1 MRKCFRYA
9 GCVAFN
15 FYETG
20 NFDICELFS
29 KIVPTRENITGHKV
43 TRGFF
48 SDTCG
53 DIDNFTDYRFVKN
66 QSLSSNRFR
75 NWSYNKISN
84 IISRLSR
91 DVSLVFKKKAIEVP
105 QEMQDELLRN
115 VFRRFLFVNQLHFYE
130 VVCWKV
136 WKQPVSV
143 SVEVHAH

>member
-20 NFDICELFS
+20 DFDICELFS

-53 DIDNFTDYRFVKN
+53 DIDNFTDYRFVSKLN
-66 QSLSSNRFR
+66 NLC
-75 NWSYNKISN
+75 
-84 IISRLSR
+84 L
-91 DVSLVFKKKAIEVP
+91 
-105 QEMQDELLRN
+105 
-115 VFRRFLFVNQLHFYE
+115 
-130 VVCWKV
+130 
-136 WKQPVSV
+136 
-143 SVEVHAH
+143 

>member
-53 DIDNFTDYRFVKN
+53 DIEDFTDYRFVN
-66 QSLSSNRFR
+66 NSGRQSMSPTQVIRICHQFMSS
-75 NWSYNKISN
+75 

-91 DVSLVFKKKAIEVP
+91 DVSLVFKKKVKEVP
-105 QEMQDELLRN
+105 QAMQDELLRN
-115 VFRRFLFVNQLHFYE
+115 IFQRFSLASQSENIY
-130 VVCWKV
+130 
-136 WKQPVSV
+136 
-143 SVEVHAH
+143 

>member
-1 MRKCFRYA
+1 MPSWSSPANTESGICILTEKSLGRCMRKCFRYA

-53 DIDNFTDYRFVKN
+53 DIEDFTDYRFVT
-66 QSLSSNRFR
+66 QFDNRCHR
-75 NWSYNKISN
+75 HN
-84 IISRLSR
+84 IRLSPMH
-91 DVSLVFKKKAIEVP
+91 VINYF
-105 QEMQDELLRN
+105 
-115 VFRRFLFVNQLHFYE
+115 
-130 VVCWKV
+130 
-136 WKQPVSV
+136 
-143 SVEVHAH
+143 

>member
-20 NFDICELFS
+20 DFDICELFS

-53 DIDNFTDYRFVKN
+53 DIDNFTDYRFV
-66 QSLSSNRFR
+66 SNRHQQLM
-75 NWSYNKISN
+75 STMPI

-91 DVSLVFKKKAIEVP
+91 DVSLVFKKKALDVP

-115 VFRRFLFVNQLHFYE
+115 VFR
-130 VVCWKV
+130 
-136 WKQPVSV
+136 
-143 SVEVHAH
+143 

>member
-53 DIDNFTDYRFVKN
+53 DIDDFTDYRFVTN
-66 QSLSSNRFR
+66 SVRQSL
-75 NWSYNKISN
+75 
-84 IISRLSR
+84 
-91 DVSLVFKKKAIEVP
+91 
-105 QEMQDELLRN
+105 
-115 VFRRFLFVNQLHFYE
+115 
-130 VVCWKV
+130 
-136 WKQPVSV
+136 
-143 SVEVHAH
+143 

>member
-20 NFDICELFS
+20 DFDICELFS

-53 DIDNFTDYRFVKN
+53 DIDNFTDYRFVTDVN
-66 QSLSSNRFR
+66 NSCHPCQQLFLDYHVMLVSF
-75 NWSYNKISN
+75 
-84 IISRLSR
+84 SRR
-91 DVSLVFKKKAIEVP
+91 K
-105 QEMQDELLRN
+105 
-115 VFRRFLFVNQLHFYE
+115 H
-130 VVCWKV
+130 
-136 WKQPVSV
+136 
-143 SVEVHAH
+143 